1 MPEDMNLSSL
11 GLGGLTYGLNTVE
24 MASAYAAF
32 ANGGVYNEPRTYLK
46 VTNADETEVILENT
60 SESHVA
66 MKETTAYLMTQMLQ
80 TAVNAGTGTQARFSG
95 MPIAGKT
102 GTTSDNFDR
111 YFAGYTP
118 YYSAAVWT
126 GYKYNAK
133 ISYSGGNPAIT
144 MWKKVMEK
152 IHENLEYKDF
162 PKVDDSELE
171 TVTICMDSGL
181 LATDACANEVRGNRV
196 TTRQVVKGT
205 APTEEC
211 PLHSYISYCPEG
223 QCMATEYCTDTVQK
237 SALNCERE
245 DYGPKIVAED
255 DAYTIAGME
264 RAVGLRPTIAE
275 DGTEV
280 YPEVIGCPVHQHAP
294 LIPELPENWD
304 EWLDWPEAWGDPSD
318 WEDIITDPNDP
329 NYDPSFGGVIPVPE
343 DEEPAE

>member
-1 MPEDMNLSSL
+1 MDSASITPATTFDDYPIQLLEDNPWPKNSPNKYRGYVSVGTGVQHSINTIALQSLQAGGLAEAFIFATENLGLSLVPEDMNLSSL

-32 ANGGVYNEPRTYLK
+32 ANGGVYYEPRTYLK

-133 ISYSGGNPAIT
+133 IS
-144 MWKKVMEK
+144 
-152 IHENLEYKDF
+152 
-162 PKVDDSELE
+162 
-171 TVTICMDSGL
+171 
-181 LATDACANEVRGNRV
+181 
-196 TTRQVVKGT
+196 
-205 APTEEC
+205 
-211 PLHSYISYCPEG
+211 
-223 QCMATEYCTDTVQK
+223 
-237 SALNCERE
+237 
-245 DYGPKIVAED
+245 
-255 DAYTIAGME
+255 
-264 RAVGLRPTIAE
+264 
-275 DGTEV
+275 
-280 YPEVIGCPVHQHAP
+280 
-294 LIPELPENWD
+294 
-304 EWLDWPEAWGDPSD
+304 
-318 WEDIITDPNDP
+318 
-329 NYDPSFGGVIPVPE
+329 
-343 DEEPAE
+343 

>member
-1 MPEDMNLSSL
+1 
-11 GLGGLTYGLNTVE
+11 
-24 MASAYAAF
+24 
-32 ANGGVYNEPRTYLK
+32 
-46 VTNADETEVILENT
+46 
-60 SESHVA
+60 
-66 MKETTAYLMTQMLQ
+66 
-80 TAVNAGTGTQARFSG
+80 
-95 MPIAGKT
+95 
-102 GTTSDNFDR
+102 
-111 YFAGYTP
+111 
-118 YYSAAVWT
+118 
-126 GYKYNAK
+126 
-133 ISYSGGNPAIT
+133 
-144 MWKKVMEK
+144 
-152 IHENLEYKDF
+152 
-162 PKVDDSELE
+162 
-171 TVTICMDSGL
+171 
-181 LATDACANEVRGNRV
+181 
-196 TTRQVVKGT
+196 
-205 APTEEC
+205 
-211 PLHSYISYCPEG
+211 
-223 QCMATEYCTDTVQK
+223 MATEYCTDTVQK